1 MTRFSSFV
9 RHKVHLVS
17 STNHFLVPVNIKRR
31 DDFWKCHIGCD
42 GSWYA
47 HLVNLQ
53 VGVWGDDSSGR
64 KVHTLAHEVTSDSAF
79 FPFKALFYGF

>member
-1 MTRFSSFV
+1 M
-9 RHKVHLVS
+9 HKVWFFHLVL

-42 GSWYA
+42 GSWHT
-47 HLVNLQ
+47 HLVDLQ

-64 KVHTLAHEVTSDSAF
+64 KVHTLAHEVTTDSAF